1 MNENDVQKLADLRS
15 LMIECYNRLDGLQSG
30 GANVAV
36 VKQTQVAHNYEEMI
50 SRLDDILRP
59 HVKFQ

>member
-1 MNENDVQKLADLRS
+1 MNENDVQKLVNLRA

-36 VKQTQVAHNYEEMI
+36 VKQTQVGHDYEEMI
-50 SRLDDILRP
+50 SQIDSILRP